1 MKINRQMLS
10 LFFEIK
16 RSVSIEN
23 REQLQLSA
31 PNIGNKLVILHSSTQ
46 NARLKDLIERFF
58 ELAEDAQW
66 ANKIIPLDAE
76 AHAQYEKK
84 KQVCEKLF
92 NISH

>member
-16 RSVSIEN
+16 RSVSVEN
-23 REQLQLSA
+23 REKLQLSA
-31 PNIGNKLVILHSSTQ
+31 PNIGNKLVILHTNTQ
-46 NARLKDLIERFF
+46 NLRLKDLIERFF
-58 ELAEDAQW
+58 ALAEDAQW

-84 KQVCEKLF
+84 KEISERLL
-92 NISH
+92 NIVH

>member
-1 MKINRQMLS
+1 MLS

-16 RSVSIEN
+16 RSISIEN

-31 PNIGNKLVILHSSTQ
+31 PNIGNKLVILHSNTQ

-58 ELAEDAQW
+58 ELAEDVQW